1 VPGWLPTNNPN
12 PNDRTIDMQWGFPRT
27 LLDGSFYTSRE
38 VSDANAFYYE
48 GSLIHEEL
56 HARYLLDN
64 YGFNVHAL
72 AGGGGRDRIDPL
84 ENGASIVGTPF
95 LPMVSSDAVYF
106 TDELGMMNGDHSF
119 MDRYGAMALN
129 RIAGHRAVSGNMNA
143 PGNFA
148 IFINDLPAD
157 NELTL
162 VDGAGAPLGGAGVRI
177 YRSTPGSNGFYSK
190 WFDATAD
197 FTGTADGAGKLRV
210 GRNPFS
216 SSALDGWHGS
226 TIALMRVAH
235 AGRVRYVFLEAADF
249 NKEYWRGRTSL
260 GLHTISVPFSTAPA
274 RSVPSRVQAED
285 YDRFFDST
293 AGNTGGGC
301 RTGDVDLELTGDAGG
316 GCNIGW
322 TTAGEWVEFDVQT
335 ATTQTFDIVS
345 RVASANAGKTFRIE
359 VDGVA
364 VGGTQTAP
372 NSGWQSF
379 QNRVVSGVTLS
390 AGSHRIR
397 VVFITGD
404 VNLNYLDVVLSPGV
418 LIPSRI
424 EAESYVRF
432 LDSTTGN
439 SGNACRTDN
448 VDVQTTTDPNG
459 GVCNIGWTTAGEWL
473 EYDVRVATTRTFS
486 IVARLAAATTSRP
499 SKTARCRASTSRP
512 ARTECASSSTPV
524 ASTSTTSRST
534 SGTGAASTTPEREAQ
549 PGERQPRRGAAP
561 ARDAAS
567 AALRGGDGRSGSRR
581 SVRAIRGARARRFHD
596 DGGRAASG
604 LGCHRTSTDAPA
616 RNGGAAA
623 ATSTAAHATHARIGR
638 YRWFG
643 EGQGQ
648 GEVERKIAGAR
659 AALFDQ
665 RRDHVVPI
673 AQRRHVDRLPL
684 ERGLGLRGRGI
695 DRMGEIADVLREN
708 LRAVDPDRNAVVVE
722 GLEVGGDDRAAR
734 ERQLEAG
741 AKVVA
746 RVVGV
751 ALFQERGFVH
761 IAEAELAGADGP
773 AAVVEGRIAPGHALI
788 LPLVVVAPVR
798 AEADHLVVRDD
809 VTRWAATR
817 IPLAS
822 RHRQHTAALRVPNR

>member
-1 VPGWLPTNNPN
+1 LKVPLQRHSKALPGGIFAQTRKGNVMRSAIGQAGSAILLVSASVACSGGEFPGHGDGEIESIGVIEQALGPASNDLDVGFIQRLPSIDYVENSPNPKVQGWPAVGQNVTWRAHVHNFSTSARTVNYAWTYDGASVKTGSVTLPAGSTTPLDYARAWAFERHQLRLAIDTGNSFAEIEENNNALTVFTDALSVGFYVEQSLYDYFNAHQRELVGAGSNSWDDWAQRQIKRWNDIHAAAVYPGDAPNGVLDRVRLDKITVVPDAALPLVPGWLPTNNPN

-486 IVARLAAATTSRP
+486 IVARLAAATTGRTIHLEIDGVNVGTLTAP
-499 SKTARCRASTSRP
+499 SGGFQAFQD
-512 ARTECASSSTPV
+512 RTL
-524 ASTSTTSRST
+524 
-534 SGTGAASTTPEREAQ
+534 SGINIAAGT
-549 PGERQPRRGAAP
+549 
-561 ARDAAS
+561 
-567 AALRGGDGRSGSRR
+567 
-581 SVRAIRGARARRFHD
+581 
-596 DGGRAASG
+596 
-604 LGCHRTSTDAPA
+604 HR
-616 RNGGAAA
+616 
-623 ATSTAAHATHARIGR
+623 
-638 YRWFG
+638 
-643 EGQGQ
+643 
-648 GEVERKIAGAR
+648 V
-659 AALFDQ
+659 
-665 RRDHVVPI
+665 
-673 AQRRHVDRLPL
+673 
-684 ERGLGLRGRGI
+684 
-695 DRMGEIADVLREN
+695 
-708 LRAVDPDRNAVVVE
+708 
-722 GLEVGGDDRAAR
+722 
-734 ERQLEAG
+734 
-741 AKVVA
+741 
-746 RVVGV
+746 RVVFDTGSV
-751 ALFQERGFVH
+751 NLNYITF
-761 IAEAELAGADGP
+761 
-773 AAVVEGRIAPGHALI
+773 
-788 LPLVVVAPVR
+788 
-798 AEADHLVVRDD
+798 
-809 VTRWAATR
+809 
-817 IPLAS
+817 
-822 RHRQHTAALRVPNR
+822 N